1 MSTRKE
7 CNEMVLN
14 TSLERDRIL
23 SQLKE
28 PMPTRKAIVDN
39 WHAQIKKGI
48 PIIYAGC
55 SAGIVAKYA
64 ELTELDAIV
73 VYETGLS
80 RHWGMPTTML
90 ADPNRWSFP
99 MYEEIRTQVD
109 KTPLI
114 AGVECYDPRFRG
126 ERGLRRMVRTVIEMG
141 YDGIQN
147 FPTLVFIPP
156 TYKLRDPLNMG
167 WKREVELVA
176 LCNELD
182 IFTMWYACTPEQA
195 QDVAKA
201 GADAIVPH
209 AGWTSGGKVGAPTT
223 ERYANTMITPIKDID
238 EACRHVQEITDAAR
252 EINPKIISLSHGG
265 PFRDIAS
272 VKYML
277 NNTTTDGFEAA
288 SAWERVPVEN
298 TLTETISRFRA
309 VKKLKKR

>member
-1 MSTRKE
+1 
-7 CNEMVLN
+7 MVLSTN
-14 TSLERDRIL
+14 SERDRIL

-28 PMPTRKAIVDN
+28 PMPERHEIVAN

-64 ELTELDAIV
+64 DITELDAIV

-90 ADPNRWSFP
+90 ADPNRFSFP
-99 MYEEIRTQVD
+99 MYEEIRSQVD
-109 KTPLI
+109 KMPLI

-147 FPTLVFIPP
+147 FPTLVFLEP
-156 TYKLRDPLNMG
+156 TARIRDPLNMG
-167 WKREVELVA
+167 WYREVELVA

-182 IFTMWYACTPEQA
+182 VFTMWYACTPKQA

-209 AGWTSGGKVGAPTT
+209 AGWSSGGKVGAPTT
-223 ERYANTMITPIKDID
+223 ERYPGTRITPIKDLD
-238 EACRHVQEITDAAR
+238 DACKHVQEITDAAR

-265 PFRDIAS
+265 PFSDVAS
-272 VKYML
+272 VKYMFE
-277 NNTTTDGFEAA
+277 NTTTDGFEAA

-298 TLTETISRFRA
+298 ALVDVLSKFRA
-309 VKKLKKR
+309 VKKLKK

>member
-1 MSTRKE
+1 MDMASI
-7 CNEMVLN
+7 
-14 TSLERDRIL
+14 SERDRIL

-28 PMPTRKAIVDN
+28 PMPRRAEIVEN
-39 WHAQIKKGI
+39 WRAQIEQGI

-55 SAGIVAKYA
+55 SAGIVARYA
-64 ELTELDAIV
+64 ELTGIDAIV

-99 MYEEIRTQVD
+99 MYEEIRSQVD

-114 AGVECYDPRFRG
+114 AGVEAYDPRFRG

-156 TYKLRDPLNMG
+156 TYKLRDPVGMG
-167 WKREVELVA
+167 WEREVELVA

-182 IFTMWYACTPEQA
+182 VFTMWYACTPEQA
-195 QDVAKA
+195 QDVARA

-209 AGWTSGGKVGAPTT
+209 AGWSSGGKVGAPTT
-223 ERYANTMITPIKDID
+223 ERYPNTMITPIKDLD
-238 EACRHVQEITDAAR
+238 VACRHVQAITDAAR
-252 EINPKIISLSHGG
+252 AINPKIISLSHGG
-265 PFRDIAS
+265 PFIDIPA
-272 VKYML
+272 VTYMFEH
-277 NNTTTDGFEAA
+277 TTTDGFEAA

-298 TLTETISRFRA
+298 ALTDVISRFRA
-309 VKKLKKR
+309 VKKLRKKRAA

>member
-1 MSTRKE
+1 MEGKE
-7 CNEMVLN
+7 RE
-14 TSLERDRIL
+14 RIL
-23 SQLKE
+23 SKLVE
-28 PMPTRKAIVDN
+28 PMPTRKSIVDN
-39 WHAQIKKGI
+39 WHAQIKMGI

-64 ELTELDAIV
+64 EWTALDAIV

-90 ADPNRWSFP
+90 ADPNRFSFP
-99 MYEEIRTQVD
+99 MYEEIRSQVD
-109 KTPLI
+109 RTPLI

-126 ERGLRRMVRTVIEMG
+126 ERGLRRMVQTVIGMG

-147 FPTLVFIPP
+147 FPTLVFLEP
-156 TYKLRDPLNMG
+156 TTRLRDPLNMG
-167 WKREVELVA
+167 WDREVELVA

-182 IFTMWYACTPEQA
+182 IFTMWYACTPKQA

-209 AGWTSGGKVGAPTT
+209 AGWSSGGKVGAPTT
-223 ERYANTMITPIKDID
+223 ERYQNTRITPIKSID
-238 EACRHVQEITDAAR
+238 AACKHVQEITDAAR

-265 PFRDIAS
+265 PFIDIES
-272 VKYML
+272 VKYMFEH
-277 NNTTTDGFEAA
+277 TTTDGFEAA

-298 TLTETISRFRA
+298 ALTDILVKFRA
-309 VKKLKKR
+309 VKKKVSKK